1 MCTQDYHAQ
10 RKLKDNTRLK
20 IPYMKEHALLDKLL
34 LCQMKSVTNFHCGP
48 MVSFCAGSRCTS
60 PQISLLN
67 YIYILIQIHPWIFGA
82 NPNRPEMVCVPK
94 HRTVSPEQKLFLD
107 KVRGGQLQ
115 LEKTL

>member
-1 MCTQDYHAQ
+1 MAENSVYEGTCA
-10 RKLKDNTRLK
+10 TRQVAALSNEVCDEFPLW
-20 IPYMKEHALLDKLL
+20 PYGEFLRRQSLHI
-34 LCQMKSVTNFHCGP
+34 STNIF
-48 MVSFCAGSRCTS
+48 VE
-60 PQISLLN
+60 L